1 MLETICHFLCVMK
14 KWVMI
19 NDSLDVTMASHVAF
33 RANLEQEL
41 PYHHFETGSKTGSR
55 ASLLCN
61 SWLPNKKRMVVTT
74 NRDQIWVIKCPANWI
89 YILCMTV
96 ILKICYVFFRY
107 VISKQH
113 KMSNLQNFYPKLS
126 RFDIYFS
133 NFVSLAVWIFDKLR
147 NGDVIVDKKG
157 MEIYSE
163 RIILLIRVR
172 LYNNSLLIRF
182 DCP

>member
-1 MLETICHFLCVMK
+1 MKNSFSSVKSSQVSFGMLETICHFLCVMK

-33 RANLEQEL
+33 RANLEHEM

-61 SWLPNKKRMVVTT
+61 SWLPNKKGMVVTT

-126 RFDIYFS
+126 RFDIFFQILFFEQCEFLINY
-133 NFVSLAVWIFDKLR
+133 VTVTSLTT
-147 NGDVIVDKKG
+147 KKG
-157 MEIYSE
+157 WKFILSE
-163 RIILLIRVR
+163 
-172 LYNNSLLIRF
+172 
-182 DCP
+182 